1 MTDSDTALRS
11 VHEIWMSGT
20 VMEKI
25 QFDFLWQNNSN
36 VMTYTL
42 GKIFLSILTIR
53 NKKGFRR
60 NYPCKSLTSIQILF
74 SPYNQYTDQE
84 LNVLC

>member
-36 VMTYTL
+36 VKTYTL

-53 NKKGFRR
+53 NKKDFVGTTHVR
-60 NYPCKSLTSIQILF
+60 
-74 SPYNQYTDQE
+74 
-84 LNVLC
+84 V